1 MRLQGNPV
9 LGPSEVRGVGIC
21 EFGVCWA
28 LAPAPPGISLRPLTH
43 DPAEVSGP
51 GRGVGGSENDSANLH
66 TCGARAHA
74 YLCACMLGSR
84 TQELVSQAP
93 GRSPLP
99 PRLITC
105 LPRGHSF
112 LAQPGLQPGRTEGA
126 ATCPKPEW
134 ARGRMAARGW
144 LPKKQGVGG
153 VERMSPGQPQT
164 TCPSMLCVPECSTS
178 ELAFPSMSS
187 GHTCQSLTEE
197 EGRGQGLGRGC
208 PRPANETGKTSTE
221 VPGQWVPP
229 RQVSPGEPS

>member
-1 MRLQGNPV
+1 MTQQKCLGQGGG
-9 LGPSEVRGVGIC
+9 LGGRGMTQQISTRV
-21 EFGVCWA
+21 VHVHM
-28 LAPAPPGISLRPLTH
+28 GISVCVLR
-43 DPAEVSGP
+43 
-51 GRGVGGSENDSANLH
+51 
-66 TCGARAHA
+66 
-74 YLCACMLGSR
+74 SR
-84 TQELVSQAP
+84 NQELVSQAP
-93 GRSPLP
+93 GRP
-99 PRLITC
+99 PA
-105 LPRGHSF
+105 PPPDHMPARGHSF
-112 LAQPGLQPGRTEGA
+112 LARPGLQPGRTEGA

-187 GHTCQSLTEE
+187 GHTGRSLTEE
-197 EGRGQGLGRGC
+197 EGRRQGLGRGC